1 MEKQIEEIIDSCY
14 DEETTI
20 DKNGNIE
27 GGKLTLNKEKLI
39 KAISELFKGMYPKE
53 FIWWMNRNLNQYKYE
68 WEKSEVF
75 IYGKWRTLPNLY
87 QYWIENIKDK

>member
-1 MEKQIEEIIDSCY
+1 MEKQIAEI
-14 DEETTI
+14 
-20 DKNGNIE
+20 
-27 GGKLTLNKEKLI
+27 LNKYYHEGKKHGLNNEVA
-39 KAISELFKGMYPKE
+39 KAISDLFKGMYPEE

-87 QYWIENIKDK
+87 QYWIDEIKDK

>member
-1 MEKQIEEIIDSCY
+1 MEEKIFEI
-14 DEETTI
+14 
-20 DKNGNIE
+20 
-27 GGKLTLNKEKLI
+27 LNMASESMVNVPSKVKKSIAKE
-39 KAISELFKGMYPKE
+39 ISELFKGMYPEE